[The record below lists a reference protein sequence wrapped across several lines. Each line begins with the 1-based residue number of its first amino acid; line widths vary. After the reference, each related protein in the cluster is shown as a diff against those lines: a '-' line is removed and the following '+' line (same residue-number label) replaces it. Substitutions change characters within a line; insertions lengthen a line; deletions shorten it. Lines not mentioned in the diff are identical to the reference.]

1 MAAAFCTLSNIPR
14 EVLSSFLA
22 AAPRQRKGQPV
33 SVSISILVADD
44 SDSIRRA
51 LRFYFNSHADFCV
64 CGEAADGIE
73 AIENTRRLKPDVVVL
88 DFVMPR
94 LNGLETARAI
104 RSISPDLPVIMFTSH
119 MSNALEEQARVA
131 GIRSVL
137 SKTDGLELLLKEIRK
152 LAARDGA
159 GNGNGKVRETS
170 GGA

>member
-1 MAAAFCTLSNIPR
+1 
-14 EVLSSFLA
+14 
-22 AAPRQRKGQPV
+22 
-33 SVSISILVADD
+33 LVADD

-51 LRFYFNSHADFCV
+51 LRFYFNSRADFCV

-119 MSNALEEQARVA
+119 MSNALEEQARVV